1 MMERIL
7 DAITFLLCLG
17 VILSVYLCRGEA
29 IIPYQAAA
37 LAVAVL
43 IAAYQ
48 HGQAQRA
55 ARRQR

>member
-1 MMERIL
+1 MTHIL
-7 DAITFLLCLG
+7 DAITFLLCLA
-17 VILSVYLCRGEA
+17 VIVTTWACRGQA

-48 HGQAQRA
+48 HGQAQRE

>member
-1 MMERIL
+1 MSHIL

-17 VILSVYLCRGEA
+17 VIISVCMCRGEA
-29 IIPYQAAA
+29 VIPYQAAA

-48 HGQAQRA
+48 HGQAQRES
-55 ARRQR
+55 RRQR